1 MFYGLGYVLTQWM
14 FHGLLGKNMYSAAV
28 WWSVLYILTRCCWLI
43 ALFIS
48 FVPLL
53 IFCLAVL
60 SVAKSRLGRLRIV
73 DSCVSPLS
81 SIWLCFL
88 YLFKDFFFF
97 FWCDLLLKTLLS
109 LLQHC
114 FCFYFWSFGHGACW
128 ILAPW
133 PGIEPVPLA
142 LEGNVLTTGSPGN
155 SLLIIFQSPVFH
167 YLHRIIIFSWWVK
180 LFIIV

>member
-14 FHGLLGKNMYSAAV
+14 FHGFLGKNMYSAAV
-28 WWSVLYILTRCCWLI
+28 WWSLLYILTRCCWLI

-73 DSCVSPLS
+73 DLCVSPLS
-81 SIWLCFL
+81 SIWFCFL

-97 FWCDLLLKTLLS
+97 FFGCDLLLKTLFI

-114 FCFYFWSFGHGACW
+114 FCFYVFVFW
-128 ILAPW
+128 PW
-133 PGIEPVPLA
+133 GMLD
-142 LEGNVLTTGSPGN
+142 LSSLTRDRTCTPCTGRQCPNHWTTRELPAYYISKLCF
-155 SLLIIFQSPVFH
+155 SLPTQDHYVF
-167 YLHRIIIFSWWVK
+167 LVG
-180 LFIIV
+180 

>member
-28 WWSVLYILTRCCWLI
+28 WWSVLYILTRCRWLI

-97 FWCDLLLKTLLS
+97 LVWFTFKDFIEFVTTLLLFLFLVFWPWGMLDLS
-109 LLQHC
+109 SLTRDRTCTPCTGRQCPNHWISRELPAYYISKPC
-114 FCFYFWSFGHGACW
+114 F
-128 ILAPW
+128 
-133 PGIEPVPLA
+133 
-142 LEGNVLTTGSPGN
+142 
-155 SLLIIFQSPVFH
+155 SLPTQDHYIFLVG
-167 YLHRIIIFSWWVK
+167 
-180 LFIIV
+180 